1 MRYTVRSQK
10 KKWLQQSW
18 VEEFWSFSLSKRSSL
33 VNLKNAKPI
42 RIVAER
48 TTAAQSTDFVEREKH
63 IAIQVF
69 LFDYYVTSKGPL
81 VGSNKV

>member
-33 VNLKNAKPI
+33 VNLKNAKPT
-42 RIVAER
+42 RIAAER
-48 TTAAQSTDFVEREKH
+48 ATAAQSTDFVEREKH
-63 IAIQVF
+63 TAIQVIF
-69 LFDYYVTSKGPL
+69 YDYYVTSKGPV
-81 VGSNKV
+81 VGLNKL

>member
-1 MRYTVRSQK
+1 MRYIVVRSQK

-18 VEEFWSFSLSKRSSL
+18 VEEFWYFSLSKRSSL

-42 RIVAER
+42 RIAAER

-63 IAIQVF
+63 TAIQVI
-69 LFDYYVTSKGPL
+69 LFDTTSKGPL
-81 VGSNKV
+81 VGLNKL